1 MWKEIA
7 EDKKENRKETYLTFS
22 SCINLIFVISMFASQ
37 TGIQQL
43 FELGQYTSKRYSSF
57 LNSTYN
63 RKEV

>member
-22 SCINLIFVISMFASQ
+22 SRINLIVISMFASQ

-43 FELGQYTSKRYSSF
+43 FELGQYTRKRYSSF

>member
-22 SCINLIFVISMFASQ
+22 SRINLIVISMLASQ

-43 FELGQYTSKRYSSF
+43 FELGQYTRKRYSSF